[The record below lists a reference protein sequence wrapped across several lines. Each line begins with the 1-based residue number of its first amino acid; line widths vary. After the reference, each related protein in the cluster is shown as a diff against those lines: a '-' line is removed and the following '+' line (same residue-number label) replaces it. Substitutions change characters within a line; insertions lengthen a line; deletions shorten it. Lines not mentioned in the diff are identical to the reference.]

1 MDNDTEE
8 KIGVT
13 RYALTDKLTAGFAIV
28 VADAW
33 QGRGVATVL
42 LQRLT
47 ALAKQAGESGQ
58 VSGVIPVR

>member
-28 VADAW
+28 VDDAW

-47 ALAKQAGESGQ
+47 ALAKQAGEPGQ